1 MSSARLS
8 QNKELGVGGPSRL
21 GAAQTV
27 TCDPHV
33 SVRGSWTRTEG
44 GAGRAWREAVSSCQ
58 HCLCAE
64 EGVASVKAGW
74 GPRGLFPAPQDF
86 HPGSYQDCNCI
97 AILGGGFVRSSNVSP
112 SLGPT
117 SCEGTP
123 VPGLWSKHMWGT
135 WSQPRSDLPLVQD
148 TLLSLYWV
156 WLDFLKS
163 SFYPGGSWG
172 SENLGNLPKLTEVRR
187 KLSVGSFQLW
197 FLPLS
202 SAHFYA
208 RVGDPV
214 TLWTSV
220 SLLGE
225 SWKYVKWWF
234 WASVSVYV
242 CVIYKYRN
250 NSALSIYTCIVTSVS
265 GHLFLPRW
273 ASRHRCAWCEWGAG
287 GTGTPTGAEYSRRDL
302 WVCWWLSRAL
312 FTFPAQN
319 KPGVWTWKT
328 LSS

>member
-27 TCDPHV
+27 TCNPHV
-33 SVRGSWTRTEG
+33 SVGGSWTRTEG
-44 GAGRAWREAVSSCQ
+44 RAGRAWREAVSSCR

-112 SLGPT
+112 SLGPK

-148 TLLSLYWV
+148 TLLSLY
-156 WLDFLKS
+156 
-163 SFYPGGSWG
+163 
-172 SENLGNLPKLTEVRR
+172 
-187 KLSVGSFQLW
+187 
-197 FLPLS
+197 
-202 SAHFYA
+202 
-208 RVGDPV
+208 
-214 TLWTSV
+214 
-220 SLLGE
+220 
-225 SWKYVKWWF
+225 
-234 WASVSVYV
+234 
-242 CVIYKYRN
+242 
-250 NSALSIYTCIVTSVS
+250 
-265 GHLFLPRW
+265 
-273 ASRHRCAWCEWGAG
+273 
-287 GTGTPTGAEYSRRDL
+287 
-302 WVCWWLSRAL
+302 
-312 FTFPAQN
+312 
-319 KPGVWTWKT
+319 
-328 LSS
+328 

>member
-1 MSSARLS
+1 MLLVCVFSPSEPEQRAGS
-8 QNKELGVGGPSRL
+8 GGPQQAGGCPDSHMWP
-21 GAAQTV
+21 
-27 TCDPHV
+27 TCICAGELDKDRREGWQ
-33 SVRGSWTRTEG
+33 SLEGSGILMR
-44 GAGRAWREAVSSCQ
+44 

-97 AILGGGFVRSSNVSP
+97 AVLGGGFVRSSHVSP

-123 VPGLWSKHMWGT
+123 VPGLWSKHTWGT

-187 KLSVGSFQLW
+187 RLSMGSFQLW

-225 SWKYVKWWF
+225 SWKYVK
-234 WASVSVYV
+234 
-242 CVIYKYRN
+242 
-250 NSALSIYTCIVTSVS
+250 
-265 GHLFLPRW
+265 
-273 ASRHRCAWCEWGAG
+273 
-287 GTGTPTGAEYSRRDL
+287 
-302 WVCWWLSRAL
+302 
-312 FTFPAQN
+312 
-319 KPGVWTWKT
+319 
-328 LSS
+328 